1 MVYNVVLVVPALFN
15 VAVEMNLDSLLRYLL
30 EPNLAAGQPEV
41 GQLRLPAVHQLLA
54 EDAVFIAQGVTDRRI
69 ALRGQT
75 VEEARGQTAQAA
87 VAKTRVRLLLIEIV
101 QLDAHLRESLAEI
114 GFQPEVEQVI
124 FERTAHQKLHA
135 EIIDLLGVGFFRIHL
150 RLRAALAEQIG
161 DDQRDS
167 LVVVF
172 VGRILRADPEVMLQA
187 AFNFLLDLADRHCV
201 IHNSQPPS
209 RVPPPGSGKRSG
221 PRAAFFFQNQF
232 V

>member
-1 MVYNVVLVVPALFN
+1 
-15 VAVEMNLDSLLRYLL
+15 MNLDGLLRHLL
-30 EPNLAAGQPEV
+30 EPDLAAGQPEV

-54 EDAVFIAQGVTDRRI
+54 EDTVFIAQGVADRRI

-75 VEEARGQTAQAA
+75 VEEARGQTAQTA
-87 VAKTRVRLLLIEIV
+87 VAETGVRLLLIEIV

-167 LVVVF
+167 LVIVF